1 MKSLSRHI
9 VIAGI
14 DTGVG
19 KTIVSAIIAKALHRD
34 YWKPVQCGSLHATDT
49 MQVKTMV
56 NDKTIAC
63 HPELFVLKAYAS
75 PHFAA
80 QREGRT
86 IAQAD
91 ILLPDTDKKL
101 IIECAG
107 GVMVPYSKHL
117 LQIDALKHLDASWIL
132 VSRHY
137 LGSINHTLMSIAT
150 LHKKGVH
157 LAGIVFN
164 CHDRS
169 DSESLILNHAQAPLI
184 GHLSYDKRFKNLH
197 TATPLIQAYAKQW
210 KSNLEQIF

>member
-1 MKSLSRHI
+1 MKSQSRHI
-9 VIAGI
+9 IIAGI

-19 KTIVSAIIAKALHRD
+19 KTIVSAIIAKALQRD

-49 MQVKTMV
+49 MQVTTMI
-56 NDKTIAC
+56 NDKTITC

-80 QREGRT
+80 QREGKT
-86 IAQAD
+86 IAQTD
-91 ILLPDTDKKL
+91 IVLPATHNKL

-107 GVMVPYSKHL
+107 GLMVPYSKHL
-117 LQIDALKHLDASWIL
+117 LQIDTLKLLDASWIL

-137 LGSINHTLMSIAT
+137 LGSINHSLMSIDT
-150 LHKKGVH
+150 MRRKGVH

-164 CHDRS
+164 GHDRS
-169 DSESLILNHAQAPLI
+169 DSESLILNYAQAPLI
-184 GHLSYDKRFKNLH
+184 GHLSDDKRLKNPH

-210 KSNLEQIF
+210 KSNLQIF